1 MTQPLSVPPG
11 TRVRLKEFDAR
22 YINGKHDK
30 ESAKKQM
37 EQNAEELADLGYRL
51 YAENQRSL
59 LLILQGLD
67 ASGKDGTIR
76 EVMRGLNPQSCE
88 VVSFKRPS
96 ELELDHDFLWRIHQQ
111 APRRGNI
118 GIFNRSHYED
128 VLVVRV
134 HGLVPE
140 KEWKS
145 RYELIN
151 SFEKLLV
158 EGDTTVVKCFL
169 HISYDEQ
176 RQRLQERLDDPKKRW
191 KFNPG
196 DLDER
201 KRWDEYQQAYED
213 VLNKCNTD
221 HAPWYIVP
229 ADRNWYRN
237 LIVSEILLTALRKLD
252 PQFPP
257 AAENLPKSVS

>member
-1 MTQPLSVPPG
+1 MTQLLSVPPG
-11 TRVRLKEFDAR
+11 THIRLKDYDPRFTDEK
-22 YINGKHDK
+22 YDK
-30 ESAKKQM
+30 ESAKKKL
-37 EQNAEELADLGYRL
+37 EQNAEELAELGYRL

-76 EVMRGLNPQSCE
+76 EVMRGFNPQACE

-96 ELELDHDFLWRIHQQ
+96 ELELDHDFLWRIHQRV
-111 APRRGNI
+111 PNRGNI

-145 RYELIN
+145 RFELIN

-158 EGDTTVVKCFL
+158 EGDTTIVKCFL
-169 HISYDEQ
+169 HISKDEQ
-176 RQRLQERLDDPKKRW
+176 RQRLQARLDDPKKRW

-196 DLDER
+196 DIDER

-221 HAPWYIVP
+221 YAPWYIVP

-237 LIVSEILLTALRKLD
+237 LVVSEILVGTLRHLN
-252 PQFPP
+252 PQFPA
-257 AAENLPKSVS
+257 AAENLPKTVV